1 MFSFF
6 GNRQRGFAVVGFG
19 VNVGAVDQQVFHD
32 GEVPGDMEGQT
43 TAAEVE
49 PTTLPAKGHRNPAGR
64 APGPAATSPAD
75 DAIAELLRLVDGD
88 LLMAAGNRA
97 GEGVIASAI
106 RGYRG

>member
-32 GEVPGDMEGQT
+32 GEVSVRGGFDQWELARTVAVVCVG
-43 TAAEVE
+43 
-49 PTTLPAKGHRNPAGR
+49 
-64 APGPAATSPAD
+64 
-75 DAIAELLRLVDGD
+75 AIFEQPDGD